1 MNTRIARKVDTSDGV
16 AAEAASRDSPSQQA
30 AMSGSLAE
38 SRGELIARA
47 AYLLAERRNF
57 APGHE
62 IDDWL
67 AAEAQVSASPAET
80 VAEISTRPR
89 RHSPDMDTHATVADS
104 A

>member
-1 MNTRIARKVDTSDGV
+1 MNTRVARKVDPSEGV
-16 AAEAASRDSPSQQA
+16 VAEAVSRESPSQQA
-30 AMSGSLAE
+30 PMSGSPAE

-67 AAEAQVSASPAET
+67 AAEAQVSAS

-89 RHSPDMDTHATVADS
+89 RHSPDLDAHATAPDS